1 MKNVLSERPEL
12 EEDSEFLKTLAYQK
26 WIDQIS
32 EDYKIDINPNEI
44 IGKNKNYSYIRFY
57 LKDCIN
63 MMTELLSLYKDQ
75 IERPMEEK
83 KDFEGIK
90 IKMEEITMKIEEV
103 KENRTDEKIENPSFT

>member
-75 IERPMEEK
+75 IERPMEE
-83 KDFEGIK
+83 
-90 IKMEEITMKIEEV
+90 ITMKIEEV